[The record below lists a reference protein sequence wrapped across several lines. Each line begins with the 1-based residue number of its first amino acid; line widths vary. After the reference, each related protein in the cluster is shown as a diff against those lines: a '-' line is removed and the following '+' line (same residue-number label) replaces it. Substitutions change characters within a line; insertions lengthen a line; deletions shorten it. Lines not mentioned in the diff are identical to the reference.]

1 MPVTYVQE
9 TPSYPSLTT
18 SRYHI
23 ESKQP
28 RSYEPMPQAYDLS
41 TGRRTAFQSTT
52 PSPLYKPQILP
63 VPVTSQEISTTVMD
77 HNIIPE
83 TRYSPL
89 LPDILQHNQ
98 PLPFQ
103 HHVEEINGNTRRD
116 IELILNTKKE
126 NYASK
131 YMPKLWTSANT
142 SIYQCYNAPL
152 CTAFTTP
159 TESDYL
165 RQSEGNS
172 GPSAMEETHIMELD
186 TPSTS
191 MEPWWG
197 LGNQIQP
204 QSLPDFRQNNQLS
217 YPLIYDYVASTEEQ
231 LKQHQKQQQQK
242 QNEEYHGLFN
252 LDWSSDA
259 QYRPQAMSS
268 PNHTT
273 SIGLFSNNLMLPTI
287 PEVPQLDDDMLEIIH
302 SQQEQEN
309 NEIQQQIPQK
319 CRYHNRGCKKT
330 ITDMGD
336 LIQHEMGCEC
346 QPMYCYN
353 GCSWRGSLKQLSA
366 HFHEVHSSEIVDND
380 ESSHTFS
387 LNEVRARQSIAFL
400 REVNKKLYVV
410 SVHCHGHLL
419 YATIQSVR
427 TGKSDRFLVKASLEV
442 VGEDGRPHSW
452 RGKVRPVY
460 ESLSTLWA
468 TEQCLVLDP
477 ATIGAF
483 AGANIILHT
492 KITTYPIDSKM

>member
-1 MPVTYVQE
+1 HSQLVTMLDARQKGDEDTVRKILSEYKEQRCRKRTKNISLPMKRPMEVERKGKRRKLLPTNKFENYRSIMPHASTDSNGRRFEERRENQLALRHNMPVTYLQE

-18 SRYHI
+18 SRYI
-23 ESKQP
+23 LN
-28 RSYEPMPQAYDLS
+28 RSNPEAMNQCH
-41 TGRRTAFQSTT
+41 STT
-52 PSPLYKPQILP
+52 P
-63 VPVTSQEISTTVMD
+63 TD
-77 HNIIPE
+77 
-83 TRYSPL
+83 
-89 LPDILQHNQ
+89 
-98 PLPFQ
+98 
-103 HHVEEINGNTRRD
+103 
-116 IELILNTKKE
+116 
-126 NYASK
+126 
-131 YMPKLWTSANT
+131 
-142 SIYQCYNAPL
+142 
-152 CTAFTTP
+152 
-159 TESDYL
+159 SDYL

-242 QNEEYHGLFN
+242 QNEEHHGLFN

-366 HFHEVHSSEIVDND
+366 HFHEVGIIIIKHTILLFFQVHSSEIVDND